1 MCGIAGMVTATPDLQ
16 ETLVRAELAQKH
28 RGPDSQ
34 GIAIQMAGRW
44 HVGLA
49 HQRLAIIDL
58 SPGGYQPMYSRDG
71 RSMLIYNG
79 EVFNYCEIR
88 EELRAVGFE
97 FATDSDTEVV
107 LTALEHWGPQV
118 AFNRFNGM
126 WAIAWLDL
134 HSNTLLLGRDRVG
147 VKPLHYCLLDGALY
161 FSSEV
166 KGILAM
172 TGRKFKLNH
181 QVVGEYLCQS
191 LVEASEQTWFEG
203 IQKVPPG
210 HFTLIDLNQVQ
221 LHLQFKRYW
230 SIEEV
235 EPFDGDEGGLITR
248 VSETF
253 IDAVRLR
260 LRSDV
265 PVGVLL
271 SGGLDSS
278 AIAAVMRQVMG
289 GDKRPNL
296 LSAVSNDS
304 RFDESPFI
312 DLMARHI
319 DSPVSKVTLQFEPS
333 QAFELL
339 EEVCWYNDEP
349 VTSFSNV
356 AHYLLMKKARDL
368 GITVVLSGQGADE
381 LLCGYRKYL
390 GFYLQHLV
398 SEGRWIEA
406 GRVYA
411 EFSARGTILSQFS
424 LKDASRYLPSF
435 LRTKTADIRG
445 PALRDFR
452 PFSMGMQGCR
462 NVSERQYKDIH
473 QFSVPALL
481 HTEDR
486 MSMAFAREIR
496 VPFMDYRIIELLA
509 PLPTSLKLRSGWTK
523 HIFRRALEPLLPP
536 EIAWRKDKQGFI
548 NPESEWLRHELRPA
562 ITAMFRADSAVYDL
576 GLIDRDKLLRK
587 YEAYCNES
595 HGRGRIF
602 HREIFAALAI
612 HTWVRRYA
620 EWIQ

>member
-1 MCGIAGMVTATPDLQ
+1 MCGIAGVVALAPDLQ
-16 ETLVRAELAQKH
+16 ETLGRAELAQKH

-34 GIAIQMAGRW
+34 GTAVERAGRW

-58 SPGGYQPMYSRDG
+58 TPGGYQPMRSRDG
-71 RSMLIYNG
+71 RSLLIYNG
-79 EVFNYCEIR
+79 EVYNYCEIR
-88 EELRAVGFE
+88 EELRAAGFE
-97 FATDSDTEVV
+97 FTTDSDTEVV
-107 LTALEHWGPQV
+107 LTALEHWGPQA

-134 HSNTLLLGRDRVG
+134 RANTLLLGRDRVG
-147 VKPLHYCLLDGALY
+147 VKPMHYCLSDGALY

-166 KGILAM
+166 KAILAM
-172 TGRKFKLNH
+172 TGRRFSLDH

-191 LVEASEQTWFEG
+191 LVETHEQTWFEG
-203 IQKVPPG
+203 IRKVPAG
-210 HFTLIDLNQVQ
+210 HFASIDLNDAKLRLSFQR
-221 LHLQFKRYW
+221 FW
-230 SIEEV
+230 SIGAA
-235 EPFDGDEGGLITR
+235 EPFDGDENALIVR
-248 VSETF
+248 VRETF

-271 SGGLDSS
+271 SGGVDSS
-278 AIAAVMRQVMG
+278 AIAAAMRQVMG
-289 GDKRPNL
+289 EDRRPNL

-319 DSPVSKVTLQFEPS
+319 DSRVSKVTLEFDPS
-333 QAFELL
+333 RALQLL
-339 EEVCWYNDEP
+339 DEVCWHNDEP

-356 AHYLLMKKARDL
+356 AHYLLMQKAREL

-390 GFYLQHLV
+390 GFYLQQLV
-398 SEGRWIEA
+398 REGRLLEA
-406 GRVYA
+406 ARVYA
-411 EFSARGTILSQFS
+411 GFRARGTILNQFS
-424 LKDASRYLPSF
+424 MKDAARYLPSF
-435 LRTKTADIRG
+435 LRRKSLDIRG
-445 PALRDFR
+445 PALRVFR
-452 PFSMGMQGCR
+452 PVAMGMQGCR
-462 NVSERQYKDIH
+462 NVTERQFKDVE
-473 QFSVPALL
+473 QLSVPALL

-496 VPFMDYRIIELLA
+496 VPFMDYRMIGMLA

-536 EIAWRKDKQGFI
+536 GIVWRKDKQGFI
-548 NPESEWLRHELRPA
+548 NPESEWLRGELRPA
-562 ITAMFRADSAVYDL
+562 ITAMFRADSVVYDR
-576 GLIDRDKLLRK
+576 GLIDRDQLMRK
-587 YEAYCNES
+587 YDAYCAES

-612 HTWVRRYA
+612 QIWARRYGDS
-620 EWIQ
+620 IS